1 MRAANRLCPG
11 SEPGCPGPRASS
23 FLLAVLVWL
32 VILAGAIRLAAAE
45 SSARPPLTGKPW
57 VDMDYGPFL
66 TASIEAPSPRTNIAY
81 KGLAIRLPAS
91 PEAPGGPGAAV
102 LFDTDLL
109 RYAAGW
115 TGEFVAL
122 KGVVFDGEHW
132 AYPQIAGRAAF
143 TNPMQPGWAQAGR
156 YTDPREHPFGP
167 LPRGWAKW
175 RGLYLHGD
183 RVVLH
188 YTVGSSELWEM
199 PGLETAGDWTVFS
212 RNFQR
217 GSATDDHEVQLAF
230 EAGWRSRV
238 LTRDG
243 LTPGNVEDPANEL
256 VVVLEPPPPPT
267 PATSAGSPRAETG
280 RIGQWT
286 FERIEGDT
294 APPEGAGTGAWLLR
308 GARPMATGH
317 SGKGLHFDG
326 QALAVLR
333 GAPPIEFLESDFS
346 VSAWVRTSDDGTI
359 LALAPPTGNWVP
371 DGKALFVRGGRLTFD
386 VGWVGAVSS
395 SRAVAD
401 GQWHHVAMTW
411 TRDDGRVTLYVDGQA
426 DGSAVLRPAGKVT
439 GHEVRLGFTAPNFPA
454 SPWLRG
460 DLDEVRLDA
469 RALTP
474 AEIALRAGGVVRE
487 EALGLAV
494 IGAPEGAR
502 WVVTGDGH
510 VRLRL
515 APSANPARFK
525 VLLGRGPRGS
535 LRTWAEQMAQSPA
548 PIDLAPFIRGGPAR
562 WPEKLATRGQR
573 GTSTGPYAIDTLTT
587 PDDNPWRSWLRFGG
601 LDFFADDNRAALC
614 TWNGDVWVVEGVAG
628 DLGNLTWQRVATGL
642 FQPLGLKIVRDQ
654 IYVLGRDQITRLHD
668 LNGDGEA
675 DWYENFNNDCMVSE
689 HFHEFATDLLT
700 DRDGN
705 FYYLKCARHALP
717 ALHPHHGTLL
727 KLPPDGSR
735 LEVVARGFRAVN
747 GLGVGPNGELTCVDN
762 QGHWMPG
769 NRLNWV
775 EPGGW
780 YGNQWAWNPDRR
792 TTYDEPLVWMHNFV
806 DRSGG
811 SHRWVPDDRWGPLAG
826 QLITISY
833 GMGHIL
839 LVLPETVDGVRQ
851 GGVTRFP
858 LEFETGV
865 MRGVFHPGNGQ
876 LYIAGLYGWAGNKTR
891 PGGVYRVRATGQPL
905 HLPNALAVAQDGLIL
920 GFTNPLD
927 PASATDP
934 GNYDVTCWNY
944 LWTATYGSPDLKR
957 DGHEGRDR
965 LRVQSATLAADQR
978 SVFLELPGLTPVMQ
992 MHVVFRLRAADGT
1005 PFENFVHHTVHRL
1018 GARPGRDVLGADAL
1032 VRDQADEAEL
1042 TDATRGLVQRI
1053 ERLDQVGEASEGGT
1067 PALGPD
1073 RDGGRVDY
1081 RRARLPALVVPRG
1094 TSPTP
1099 FLSPG
1104 RFRSTWSGHL
1114 EVVLNDERTF
1124 HLEGHGS
1131 AALRLNGVEV
1141 LRGEGPQLDGTASAP
1156 VSLRRG
1162 PNWFELVYD
1171 SPGHDDAELRL
1182 LWATPGQPPE
1192 PVPPTGFVHELD
1204 NPSLQAGESLRE
1216 GRGLFLRHQCV
1227 RCHQPESP
1235 WPDGAAPELQRDA
1248 PGLDGIGSRLH
1259 AAWLAGYLPNPAESR
1274 EDVLMP
1280 RVLSGSAATIE
1291 RDARDLAAFLADL
1304 RAPASSASP
1313 PPASEDA
1320 VAAGRAHFDRLGCVA
1335 CHVLEGEPRLPDDTR
1350 LSLAHVRAKWVPAAL
1365 VQFLEDPNRDHG
1377 WTRMPRFG
1385 SSPEEAASLA
1395 AFLLASSKA
1404 APELAEAVPGDAR
1417 RGSELVETAG
1427 CLNCHTLTGRTS
1439 RLEATPLARL
1449 AKSDWRRGCVA
1460 DVGTERR
1467 RAPDFGFTE
1476 AQREALRIFA
1486 AHDGLASLIRETPV
1500 EFAERQIVELRCLSC
1515 HARDEQPDLWS
1526 RLTAARVPAV
1536 SAGYDDEEEASAGSV
1551 HLGRPELTWTGE
1563 KLRADWLRRL
1573 LTGELGYRTRSEVL
1587 GRMPAFPAYS
1597 AGLATGL
1604 AHQHGVP
1611 DQPEPRPDPN
1621 PALAAAGRQLTG
1633 IEGGFGCVSCHDVGR
1648 QAALA
1653 GPDTATINFAF
1664 VTDRLRPAYYWRYI
1678 RDPQRLRPGTM
1689 MPSFIA
1695 EDGSTPIQQVL
1706 EGNATRQFEAIW
1718 HYLRSLEG
1726 TAPVEVPAHR

>member
-1 MRAANRLCPG
+1 
-11 SEPGCPGPRASS
+11 
-23 FLLAVLVWL
+23 
-32 VILAGAIRLAAAE
+32 VILSGAIRLTAAE
-45 SSARPPLTGKPW
+45 SSPRPPLTGKPW

-81 KGLAIRLPAS
+81 KGLAIRLPGSPDAS
-91 PEAPGGPGAAV
+91 SGAGAAV

-132 AYPQIAGRAAF
+132 AYPHIAGRAAF
-143 TNPMQPGWAQAGR
+143 TNPAQPGWAHAGR
-156 YTDPREHPFGP
+156 YEDPREHPFGP
-167 LPRGWAKW
+167 LPRDWAKW
-175 RGLYLHGD
+175 RGLYMHGD

-188 YTVGSSELWEM
+188 YTVGASELWEM
-199 PGLETAGDWTVFS
+199 PGLEPAGDWTVFS
-212 RNFQR
+212 RTFQR
-217 GSATDDHEVQLAF
+217 GPATEEHEVQLVF

-238 LTRDG
+238 LTRDR

-256 VVVLEPPPPPT
+256 VVVLEPPPLPPST
-267 PATSAGSPRAETG
+267 GDAGAPRAETG
-280 RIGQWT
+280 RVGQWT
-286 FERIEGDT
+286 FERIEGDV
-294 APPEGAGTGAWLLR
+294 APAEDVGAGVWLLR
-308 GARPMATGH
+308 GARSTATGH

-326 QALAVLR
+326 QAQAVLR
-333 GAPPIEFLESDFS
+333 GGPAVEFLETDFS
-346 VSAWVRTSDDGTI
+346 VAAWVRTSDDGTI

-386 VGWVGAVSS
+386 VGWVGAVTS

-411 TRDDGRVTLYVDGQA
+411 TREDGRVTLFMDGQA
-426 DGSAVLRPAGKVT
+426 DGSAVLRPAGKVN

-460 DLDEVRLDA
+460 ELDEVRLDA

-474 AEIALRAGGVVRE
+474 AEVATLAGVVARE
-487 EALGLAV
+487 DLLGLAV
-494 IGAPEGAR
+494 IGAPAGTR
-502 WVVTGDGH
+502 WVATGEGQ

-515 APSANPARFK
+515 PPSANPARFK
-525 VLLGRGPRGS
+525 VLLGRGPRAS
-535 LRTWAEQMAQSPA
+535 LAAWATQMTQSPA
-548 PIDLAPFIRGGPAR
+548 PIDLAPLTRGGPAR
-562 WPEKLATRGQR
+562 WPERLTTRGQL
-573 GTSTGPYAIDTLTT
+573 GTSEGPYAIDTLTT

-628 DLGNLTWQRVATGL
+628 DLARLTWQRVATGL

-762 QGHWMPG
+762 QGNWMPG

-792 TTYDEPLVWMHNFV
+792 TTYDEPLAWMHNFV

-811 SHRWVPDDRWGPLAG
+811 SHRWVPDNRWGPLAG

-839 LVLPETVDGVRQ
+839 LVLSESVDGVRQ

-876 LYIAGLYGWAGNKTR
+876 LYLAGLYGWAGNKTR

-905 HLPNALAVAQDGLIL
+905 HLPNTLTVAKDGLIL
-920 GFTNPLD
+920 GFTTPLD

-944 LWTATYGSPDLKR
+944 LWTSTYGSPDLKR
-957 DGHEGRDR
+957 DGQEGRDR

-992 MHVVFRLRAADGT
+992 MHVVFRLRAADGSAV
-1005 PFENFVHHTVHRL
+1005 ENFVHHTVHRL
-1018 GARPGRDVLGADAL
+1018 GARPGRDVLGVGAL
-1032 VRDQADEAEL
+1032 VRDQADETEL
-1042 TDATRGLVQRI
+1042 MDARRGLVQRV
-1053 ERLDQVGEASEGGT
+1053 ERLDHAGEASGVRNDAGET
-1067 PALGPD
+1067 PASQEARP
-1073 RDGGRVDY
+1073 REVGRVDY
-1081 RRARLPALVVPRG
+1081 RRARLPALVVPPG
-1094 TSPTP
+1094 TAPTP

-1114 EVVLNDERTF
+1114 ELALNDERTF
-1124 HLEGHGS
+1124 HLEGRG
-1131 AALRLNGVEV
+1131 AATLRLNGVEV
-1141 LRGEGPQLDGTASAP
+1141 LRGEGPQLDGVASAP

-1162 PNWFELVYD
+1162 PNWFEVVYD
-1171 SPGHDDAELRL
+1171 SPENHTAELRL
-1182 LWATPGQPPE
+1182 LWAEPGQPPE
-1192 PVPPTGFVHELD
+1192 PVPPTAFVHELD
-1204 NPSLQAGESLRE
+1204 LPALHAGETLRQ

-1227 RCHQPESP
+1227 RCHQPQDP
-1235 WPDGAAPELQRDA
+1235 WPAGSAPELLRDA
-1248 PGLDGIGSRLH
+1248 PALDGIASRLH
-1259 AAWLAGYLPNPAESR
+1259 AAWLAGYLANPGGAR

-1280 RVLSGSAATIE
+1280 RVLQGSAATIE
-1291 RDARDLAAFLADL
+1291 RDARDLAAFLAGL
-1304 RAPASSASP
+1304 KAPSSSTP
-1313 PPASEDA
+1313 PPPTTEDA
-1320 VAAGRAHFDRLGCVA
+1320 VAPGRAHFDRLGCVA

-1350 LSLAHVRAKWVPAAL
+1350 LSLAHVRAKWTPAAL
-1365 VQFLEDPNRDHG
+1365 VQFLEDPARDHA

-1385 SSPEEAASLA
+1385 SDPAEAAALA
-1395 AFLLASSKA
+1395 AFLLAQSDL
-1404 APELAEAVPGDAR
+1404 APAIAEAVSGNPE

-1427 CLNCHTLTGRTS
+1427 CLNCHTLTGRSS
-1439 RLEATPLARL
+1439 RLEATSLARL
-1449 AKSDWRRGCVA
+1449 ARSDWRRGCVA
-1460 DVGTERR
+1460 AAEIDRGA
-1467 RAPDFGFTE
+1467 APDFGFTE
-1476 AQREALRIFA
+1476 AQREALPVFA
-1486 AHDGLASLIRETPV
+1486 AHDGLASLSRETPV
-1500 EFAERQIVELRCLSC
+1500 EFAERQIVDLRCLSC

-1573 LTGELGYRTRSEVL
+1573 LAGELGYRTRSEAQ
-1587 GRMPAFPAYS
+1587 GRMPAFPAYG
-1597 AGLATGL
+1597 AWLATGL
-1604 AHQHGVP
+1604 AHEHGVLDRREPHPAP
-1611 DQPEPRPDPN
+1611 DA
-1621 PALAAAGRQLTG
+1621 ALAAAGRQLTG
-1633 IEGGFGCVSCHDVGR
+1633 IEGGFGCVSCHDVGT

-1664 VTDRLRPAYYWRYI
+1664 VADRLRPAYYWRYI

-1706 EGNATRQFEAIW
+1706 EGNARRQFEAIW

-1726 TAPVEVPAHR
+1726 TAPVETPPNR